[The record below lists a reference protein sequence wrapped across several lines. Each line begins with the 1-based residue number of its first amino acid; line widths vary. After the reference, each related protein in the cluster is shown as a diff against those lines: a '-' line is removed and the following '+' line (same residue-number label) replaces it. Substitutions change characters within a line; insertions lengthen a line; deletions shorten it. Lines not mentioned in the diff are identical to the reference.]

1 MEHSTN
7 SLSFGEGWGEAYM
20 ITATILGDTVQLTG
34 NPVRIKCTGAS
45 VPAGSVNYEI
55 LLKIIS
61 ADGNLDGAPFTR
73 AKAPDTSGEAKFD
86 ISGFVDQ
93 PVDRRFQ
100 FPVINTVTTYTN
112 QFFSVQVQ
120 TGEAWLDSDGVF
132 HEEWGATSTAF
143 VLLKGGVSQRQL
155 NIMSDA
161 ATNFYETYIASGKF
175 LTGRP
180 QDEPVHPEQ
189 PVKLWFIPS
198 AAASATFKVTGYY
211 DDGTNAEYTGPVN
224 LVTTSLYE
232 FDCNPG
238 KLGLD
243 MENAS
248 KKMTFYDVTID
259 GITCENR
266 RFYVDWEYC
275 ERPVF
280 MFFANTLGGIDDAY
294 LSGAIRDKFITEGN
308 TAYKPADDND
318 TAFDATRIV
327 TGRSANDKWTINTG
341 WKRLTHMQYLRNLLL
356 ARKAWYIYTNLTQTT
371 EQVIPVIAEPGEKE
385 LINRQ
390 KNLYAID
397 IDITEA
403 HFTGFTI
410 DNRTY

>member
-1 MEHSTN
+1 M
-7 SLSFGEGWGEAYM
+7 A

-34 NPVRIKCTGAS
+34 NPVKIKCTGGSA
-45 VPAGSVNYEI
+45 PAGSVNYEI

-73 AKAPDTSGEAKFD
+73 AKAPDGSGEAEFD

-100 FPVINTVTTYTN
+100 FPISSAVTTYTN

-120 TGEAWLDSDGVF
+120 TGESWLDEEGVLQ
-132 HEEWGATSTAF
+132 EEWGATSTAF

-155 NIMSDA
+155 NMMRDA
-161 ATNFYETYIASGKF
+161 TTNFYETYIAAGKF

-180 QDEPVHPEQ
+180 WGELVHPTQ
-189 PVKLWFIPS
+189 PVKLWFIPAS
-198 AAASATFKVTGYY
+198 AQSATFKVTAGY
-211 DDGTNAEYTGPVN
+211 DDGTTDTYTEAVSLSPSN
-224 LVTTSLYE
+224 LYE

-243 MENAS
+243 METTT
-248 KKMTFYDVTID
+248 KKMYYYDVEID
-259 GITCENR
+259 GVSESR
-266 RFYVDWEYC
+266 RFHIDWKYC

-308 TAYKPADDND
+308 TAYKPADDDD

-341 WKRLTHMQYLRNLLL
+341 WKQVTHMQYLRNLLL
-356 ARKAWYIYTNLTQTT
+356 ARKAWYIYTNISQTS
-371 EQVIPVIAEPGEKE
+371 EHVVPIIVEPGEKT
-385 LINRQ
+385 LVNRQ
-390 KNLYAID
+390 ENMHAID
-397 IDITEA
+397 IDFTEA